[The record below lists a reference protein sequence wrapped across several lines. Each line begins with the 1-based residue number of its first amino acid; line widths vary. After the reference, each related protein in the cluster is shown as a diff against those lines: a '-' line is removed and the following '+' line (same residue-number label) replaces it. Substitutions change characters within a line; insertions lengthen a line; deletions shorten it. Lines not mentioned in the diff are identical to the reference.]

1 MACWDLHLHS
11 LILAVMKIS
20 FASIIVASFI
30 TIIFNFKFF
39 IVTIMAVII
48 FIIGNILNNNYFETQ
63 HNNWCLKLKVS
74 FQLLFLSNFYFCK
87 KEKWKDFKMKLFF
100 ADNFKKISPLFTG
113 LAKLL

>member
-1 MACWDLHLHS
+1 
-11 LILAVMKIS
+11 MKIS

-63 HNNWCLKLKVS
+63 HNNWCLKLKANPYCIV
-74 FQLLFLSNFYFCK
+74 QKDYFVCTRPGPGGKKYIENEPISMCK
-87 KEKWKDFKMKLFF
+87 
-100 ADNFKKISPLFTG
+100 
-113 LAKLL
+113 